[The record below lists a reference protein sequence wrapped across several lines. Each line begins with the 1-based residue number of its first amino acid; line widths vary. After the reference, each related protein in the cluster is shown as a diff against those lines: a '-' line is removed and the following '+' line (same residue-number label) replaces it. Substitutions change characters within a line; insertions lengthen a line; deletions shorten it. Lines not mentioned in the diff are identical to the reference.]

1 MHWMVATIMVLAE
14 LLLPSI
20 AHAQT
25 DHHKQVLVLYS
36 TRRDAQF
43 SVVGESELPRIL
55 DEGLERNLDYYAEF
69 IDITRFPERA
79 YRQGVRDFLQV
90 KYQGVRFDLI
100 IALQNAAVEFVNDL
114 DIPSFRETPVVF
126 LTNTAGI
133 MRRPNSTGVLHA
145 RNYLPTVDL
154 IRQLQPD
161 VRNIFI
167 VTGASAAD
175 ETYENELRRQ
185 MPSSDPRLRM
195 TYLSGLTT
203 MELEDRLSKLPPH
216 SAVYHVL
223 VTADGAGKR
232 FHPLEYVDRTSAA
245 ANAPVYC
252 WVDSAIGHGIVGGGL
267 YSQGDALARVGQL
280 ALRVLDGES
289 PDSIPVVALN
299 LNRNEVDWRQLR
311 RWRID
316 ERRLPGGTIVRFRDP
331 SLWDRYSNYLL
342 GGLALFM
349 TQTVLITGLLIQRRR
364 RQRAEAELRANQ
376 RELRRS
382 YDRNRALG
390 ARLLRAQ
397 ETERSRIAGELHD
410 DICQRMLVLTVE
422 LELLG
427 RVNRPQSPAAEA
439 LSVAR
444 DISKSLHELSHR
456 LHPTRLR
463 MLGLVTA
470 LEHLCVELSR
480 AGFTITFTHD
490 LVPSTLAPDVML
502 CLFRAVQEALQNA
515 IKHSQA
521 KDVSVH
527 LGIDSDGLTVTIVDK
542 GVGFDVEAAWGDGV
556 GLVSMV
562 ERLEA
567 IGGTVRI
574 DSRRGEGTR
583 LTASVP
589 TELVQDADA
598 SSSQLPPTSETPKT
612 TSTSPYGVGM

>member
-1 MHWMVATIMVLAE
+1 MHWMVAAIVVLAE
-14 LLLPSI
+14 LLFAST
-20 AHAQT
+20 AHAQI
-25 DHHKQVLVLYS
+25 DSHKKVLVLYS

-43 SVVGESELPRIL
+43 SVVGESELPSIL
-55 DEGLERNLDYYAEF
+55 DDGLSRNLDYYAEF
-69 IDITRFPERA
+69 IDITRFPDRA

-90 KYQGVRFDLI
+90 KYQGIRFDLV
-100 IALQNAAVEFVNDL
+100 IALQNAALEFVNGSDNSL
-114 DIPSFRETPVVF
+114 FHETPVVF
-126 LTNTAGI
+126 LTNTPAFK
-133 MRRPNSTGVLHA
+133 RRPNSTGVLHQ
-145 RNYLPTVDL
+145 RNFLPTLDL
-154 IRQLQPD
+154 VRELQPD
-161 VRNIFI
+161 VRNLFI
-167 VTGASAAD
+167 VTGAATAD
-175 ETYENELRRQ
+175 EDFENEARRQ
-185 MPSSDPRLRM
+185 MPPSDSRM
-195 TYLSGLTT
+195 RVTYLSGLTT
-203 MELEDRLSKLPPH
+203 TDLENRLATLPPH

-223 VTADGAGKR
+223 VTEDGAGKK
-232 FHPLEYVDRTSAA
+232 FHPLEYVDRVSAA
-245 ANAPVYC
+245 ANAPTYC
-252 WVDSAIGHGIVGGGL
+252 WVDSAIGHGVVGGSL
-267 YSQGDALARVGQL
+267 YSQSDAIAHVGQV
-280 ALRVLDGES
+280 ALRVLGGES
-289 PDSIPVVALN
+289 ADSIPVVALN

-316 ERRLPGGTIVRFRDP
+316 ERRVPSGTLVRFRDP
-331 SLWDRYSNYLL
+331 TLWDRYSSYLL
-342 GGLALFM
+342 GGLALVM

-390 ARLLRAQ
+390 ARLLSAQ

-463 MLGLVTA
+463 MLGLVAA

-490 LVPSTLAPDVML
+490 LVPATLPPDVML
-502 CLFRAVQEALQNA
+502 CLFRIVQEALQNA

-521 KDVSVH
+521 KNVSVH
-527 LGIDSDGLTVTIVDK
+527 VGSNGDGLTVTIVDN
-542 GVGFDVEAAWGDGV
+542 GVGFDVEAAWSDGV

-567 IGGTVRI
+567 FGGTLRI

-583 LTASVP
+583 LAASIP
-589 TELVQDADA
+589 TELSDTEESAA
-598 SSSQLPPTSETPKT
+598 QLSPAPETAT
-612 TSTSPYGVGM
+612 TSTSPYGVSM

>member
-1 MHWMVATIMVLAE
+1 MIWMVAAIMVLAE
-14 LLLPSI
+14 LLFAST
-20 AHAQT
+20 AHAQI
-25 DHHKQVLVLYS
+25 DNHKKVLVLYS

-55 DEGLERNLDYYAEF
+55 DDGLERNLDYYAEF
-69 IDITRFPERA
+69 IDVTRFPEHA
-79 YRQGVRDFLQV
+79 YRKGVRDFLQV
-90 KYQGVRFDLI
+90 KYQGVQFDLI
-100 IALQNAAVEFVNDL
+100 IALQNAAVEFINSL
-114 DIPSFRETPVVF
+114 DIPSFRDTPLVF

-133 MRRPNSTGVLHA
+133 MRRPNSTGVLHE
-145 RNYLPTVDL
+145 RNYRPTVDL

-185 MPSSDPRLRM
+185 MPASDPRLRM

-203 MELEDRLSKLPPH
+203 RELEDRLSNLPPH

-223 VTADGAGKR
+223 VTMDGSGKR

-252 WVDSAIGHGIVGGGL
+252 WVDSAVGHGIVGGGL
-267 YSQGDALARVGQL
+267 YSQSDAITRVGQV
-280 ALRVLDGES
+280 ALRVLHGES
-289 PDSIPVVALN
+289 ADSIPIAAVTLH
-299 LNRNEVDWRQLR
+299 RNEVDWRILR
-311 RWRID
+311 RWRLD
-316 ERRLPGGTIVRFRDP
+316 ERRLPAGTIVRFRDP
-331 SLWDRYSNYLL
+331 TLWDRYSNYLL

-390 ARLLRAQ
+390 ARLLSAQ

-427 RVNRPQSPAAEA
+427 RVNRHQGPAAEA

-463 MLGLVTA
+463 MLGLVAA

-480 AGFTITFTHD
+480 VGFTITFTHD
-490 LVPSTLAPDVML
+490 LVPATLPPDVML
-502 CLFRAVQEALQNA
+502 CLFRVVQEALQNA
-515 IKHSQA
+515 MKHSQA
-521 KDVSVH
+521 KGVSVH
-527 LGIDSDGLTVTIVDK
+527 VGSDGDGLAVTIADN
-542 GVGFDVEAAWGDGV
+542 GVGFDVEAGWTNGV

-567 IGGTVRI
+567 FRGTLRI

-583 LTASVP
+583 LTASIP
-589 TELVQDADA
+589 TEVMQDTGGSTA
-598 SSSQLPPTSETPKT
+598 QLSAAGETST
-612 TSTSPYGVGM
+612 TSTSPYGVSM